1 MPRRTTRLLLL
12 VLALV
17 AAPQGHADS
26 ASRFTKFAF
35 PKESVIHTVET
46 KSPFAETLHQRMC
59 MSGAPMPAGAPAIA
73 LADANS
79 CEAVVLEDT
88 ATRAVSETRCRVGG
102 VKLTLERL
110 DATTVKMTSE
120 NIGSGPS
127 LRTVSIFRRE
137 GTPCTPETSTERGAA
152 APEMAAPK
160 ADEAQCREG
169 LAELHRMRTSP
180 PPDAP
185 PETMATII
193 AGMEGGLRQLG
204 CL

>member
-1 MPRRTTRLLLL
+1 MPRRGTRFLLLA
-12 VLALV
+12 LALV

-46 KSPFAETLHQRMC
+46 KPSVGEALHQRIC
-59 MSGAPMPAGAPAIA
+59 VSGASMPAGTPAMA
-73 LADANS
+73 LADAND

-102 VKLTLERL
+102 VKLTMERL
-110 DATTVKMTSE
+110 DATTVRMTSE
-120 NIGSGPS
+120 NIGTGPR
-127 LRTVSIFRRE
+127 LRTVSTFRRE
-137 GTPCTPETSTERGAA
+137 GTPCTPETATARAA
-152 APEMAAPK
+152 AVPAMAMPK
-160 ADEAQCREG
+160 TDEAQCREG

-185 PETMATII
+185 PEAMATII
-193 AGMEGGLRQLG
+193 AGMEDGLRQLG